1 MTETMDG
8 SNTPRAGVTRAH
20 PAEAAISFF
29 THDADVLVPTDA
41 ARSLWSADQMYG
53 VAVSGAMA
61 RAIETMVGA
70 ELRNDL
76 RPARYTLDMF
86 RPAMMSPFVIETTIV
101 REGRRICLVDAV
113 LVQAGQPKA
122 RASTIFLKPGEE
134 PDGEVWQPS
143 DNPSA
148 PGGVPLLSAPT
159 GAWYASEKPWS
170 QDFADHQNGG
180 RKQTWQHGVPIVAGE
195 DPTPFQSVASIADA
209 TSAVCNWGSKGVQ
222 FINTDITLSLSRLP
236 RTAELGLRAER
247 WSSHDGIA
255 VGVAT
260 VFDRD
265 GVIGQSMVTSLSNA
279 LRTVDFQQ
287 HDFNEDGSRTS
298 RV

>member
-1 MTETMDG
+1 MTF
-8 SNTPRAGVTRAH
+8 
-20 PAEAAISFF
+20 SFF
-29 THDADVLVPTDA
+29 TADASADTSADTEVLTPTDA
-41 ARSLWSADQMYG
+41 ARSLWSADQMHG

-61 RAIETMVGA
+61 RAIELAVRA
-70 ELRNDL
+70 RSRDDL

-86 RPAMMSPFVIETTIV
+86 RPAAMSPFTVETTIV

-113 LVQAGQPKA
+113 LVQDGEPRV
-122 RASTIFLKPGEE
+122 RASAIFLKPSED
-134 PDGEVWQPS
+134 PDGEVWQPV
-143 DNPSA
+143 DNP
-148 PGGVPLLSAPT
+148 GVPAGVPVLTEPT
-159 GAWYASEKPWS
+159 IPWFASEKPWS
-170 QDFADHQNGG
+170 QDFADHQNPG

-195 DPTPFQSVASIADA
+195 DPTPFQAVASIADA
-209 TSAVCNWGSKGVQ
+209 TTMACNWGSKGVQ
-222 FINTDITLSLSRLP
+222 YINTDITLSLSRLP
-236 RTAELGLRAER
+236 RTAELGLRGER
-247 WSSHDGIA
+247 WSGHDGIA

-279 LRTVDFQQ
+279 LRTVDFEQ